1 MKSPETETGP
11 IPEVD
16 LPAAVERCRSDPD
29 LMTGLRAVYDQADRA
44 GQRAGRACM
53 AGGMCCKFDLF
64 DHRLYLSL
72 AELALLTIEPPPRP
86 QRARQRRC
94 PYQVGPDCT
103 AYSRRPLGCRAFS
116 CSAAGGSQSAP
127 LYEFLHRQIRQ
138 LHQSHCHPYAYAEL
152 CRYIMQL
159 HSSK

>member
-1 MKSPETETGP
+1 MKSEASETSPTPEADLPGG
-11 IPEVD
+11 VD
-16 LPAAVERCRSDPD
+16 LCRSDEA
-29 LMTGLRAVYDQADRA
+29 LLEGLREIYEQADRSVA
-44 GQRAGRACM
+44 GGVCM
-53 AGGMCCKFDLF
+53 GGGMCCKFDLF

-116 CSAAGGSQSAP
+116 CSAVEGSQSAP

-159 HSSK
+159 HSFK